1 MLGQL
6 KHRSTAGQL
15 LLINIRMLI
24 IDLDVFSGKLINR
37 INKYIDLQN
46 LVLKQVRRTDCE

>member
-1 MLGQL
+1 MLRQL

-15 LLINIRMLI
+15 LLITIQMLI
-24 IDLDVFSGKLINR
+24 VDLDVFSGDLIDR

-46 LVLKQVRRTDCE
+46 VVLKQVRRTDCE